1 MHRTSL
7 FTGWVKNVNR
17 LWVEGVV
24 NRVNLYT
31 GLSQSPTKAPI
42 VRVQPSLIPK
52 FMDSFPLFLYTAFL
66 RQLTDVK
73 LRLSTLSTA
82 PIIKK
87 MN

>member
-31 GLSQSPTKAPI
+31 GAYTTGIQQVGIWVQAPSFTQVVDTFPPT
-42 VRVQPSLIPK
+42 
-52 FMDSFPLFLYTAFL
+52 LYTANFD
-66 RQLTDVK
+66 QLTDK
-73 LRLSTLSTA
+73 NYRLSTLSTA

-87 MN
+87 ER

>member
-1 MHRTSL
+1 MHNPTLSQ
-7 FTGWVKNVNR
+7 TWVKNVYS

-31 GLSQSPTKAPI
+31 GLSQSPTKAST

-52 FMDSFPLFLYTAFL
+52 FMDSFPLFLYTAFF

-87 MN
+87 KN